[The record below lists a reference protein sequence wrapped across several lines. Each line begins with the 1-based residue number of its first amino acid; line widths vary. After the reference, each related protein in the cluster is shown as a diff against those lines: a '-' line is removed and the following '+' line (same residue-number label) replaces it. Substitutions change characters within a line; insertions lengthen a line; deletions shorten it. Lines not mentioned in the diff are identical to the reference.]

1 MAVTRACVAALALWM
16 LGAVAGRRIMINLAS
31 LETLQSMW
39 GTLSWVMPTKF
50 LLLLAVA
57 LVASLLHG
65 RQWDPFARRHLL
77 AVLTVPVF
85 VLLQDTVFLIASDG
99 PNYLFWTMREL
110 ATVAGA
116 LTGWALGAV
125 INRGVRER
133 CAT

>member
-1 MAVTRACVAALALWM
+1 MAIARACAAALALWM
-16 LGAVAGRRIMINLAS
+16 LGAIAGRRIMINFAS

-65 RQWDPFARRHLL
+65 RHWDPLARRHLL
-77 AVLTVPVF
+77 AVLAVPVF
-85 VLLQDTVFLIASDG
+85 VLLQDTVFLVFSDG

-110 ATVAGA
+110 ATVSGA
-116 LTGWALGAV
+116 MAGWALGAV
-125 INRGVRER
+125 INRSGRER
-133 CAT
+133 YAM